1 MLLLTVMKKTAIFI
15 ILSLVCLSAF
25 GQDYVNPSYR
35 QGFSFEVESGYAD
48 NGGYF
53 DISSGCNIIHGLY
66 VGLGGGYER
75 HDFDGKLHTMVPAF
89 IQARYSFLDKVVS
102 PFFDFK
108 VGVLT
113 DFSDQAVGHFFRPAI
128 GVEYRHLGVKVGY
141 DWAQIEN
148 SGFSDD
154 MCTIG
159 VFYRF

>member
-1 MLLLTVMKKTAIFI
+1 MLLLTVMKKIAIFI

-53 DISSGCNIIHGLY
+53 DISSGCNVIHGLY

-89 IQARYSFLDKVVS
+89 IQARYSFLDKVVN
-102 PFFDFK
+102 
-108 VGVLT
+108 
-113 DFSDQAVGHFFRPAI
+113 QAVGHFFRPAI

>member
-1 MLLLTVMKKTAIFI
+1 MRHFI
-15 ILSLVCLSAF
+15 LFILSIIISMSVFA
-25 GQDYVNPSYR
+25 QNHVNPSYR

-53 DISSGCNIIHGLY
+53 DISSGCNVIHGLY
-66 VGLGGGYER
+66 LGGGYER

>member
-1 MLLLTVMKKTAIFI
+1 MRYFI
-15 ILSLVCLSAF
+15 LFILSIIISMSVFA
-25 GQDYVNPSYR
+25 QNHVNPSYR

>member
-1 MLLLTVMKKTAIFI
+1 MRHFI
-15 ILSLVCLSAF
+15 LFILSIIISMSVFA
-25 GQDYVNPSYR
+25 QNHVNPSYR

-53 DISSGCNIIHGLY
+53 DISSGCNVIHGLY
-66 VGLGGGYER
+66 
-75 HDFDGKLHTMVPAF
+75 TMVPAF